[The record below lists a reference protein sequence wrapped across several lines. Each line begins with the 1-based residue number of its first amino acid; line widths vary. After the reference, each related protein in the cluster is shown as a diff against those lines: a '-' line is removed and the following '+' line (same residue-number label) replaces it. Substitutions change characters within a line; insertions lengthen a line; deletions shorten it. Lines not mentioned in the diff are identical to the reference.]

1 MSNIDW
7 CQKLNWGEDQI
18 EDLRLAGYSYIRQGK
33 YDIALSFFEA
43 LVILDNKSAYDARTL
58 GGLYLQQNEPL
69 IAINWFEK
77 ALKLEKNHGPT
88 LINLCKALFT
98 LGKKEEGIKLAT
110 ILKKETNPMIS
121 NTATALLMAYS

>member
-1 MSNIDW
+1 MAERYRWTYGTILTRITMSNIDW

-88 LINLCKALFT
+88 
-98 LGKKEEGIKLAT
+98 
-110 ILKKETNPMIS
+110 
-121 NTATALLMAYS
+121 